1 MVYYRC
7 SGGEGPLLPPNYGSD
22 MTYRHFNN
30 ETTRSSVIR
39 AVANTENEAAWQRFF
54 DLYAGFVF
62 SIARSKGLKDED
74 ADDIVQVVFADLA
87 RNLPTFQYDRAKGKF
102 RSYLTGLVHWRVM
115 DRLKAAK
122 RDAELK
128 ASFWEEAKAAA
139 SDDDGGFSEREWQA
153 AAVEEALRRIRPE
166 VRPEHYAAFVA
177 SAVEGQDTDAVMK
190 LYGLSRDNLY
200 QIRTRLTAK
209 LRETVA
215 AVLAEMDAPVCGLS
229 TPADGVEPPAGLLK
243 PPSGEL
249 AEQRQAKRH

>member
-1 MVYYRC
+1 
-7 SGGEGPLLPPNYGSD
+7 

-39 AVANTENEAAWQRFF
+39 AVADTENEAAWQRLF

-62 SIARSKGLKDED
+62 SIARSKGLKEED
-74 ADDIVQVVFADLA
+74 ADDVVQIVFADLA

-102 RSYLTGLVHWRVM
+102 RSYLTGLVHWRVKDKLKAGM
-115 DRLKAAK
+115 RDSELKAA
-122 RDAELK
+122 
-128 ASFWEEAKAAA
+128 FWEEAKAAA
-139 SDDDGGFSEREWQA
+139 TDDDGFSEREWQQA
-153 AAVEEALRRIRPE
+153 ALEEALRRIKPE

-177 SAVEGQDTDAVMK
+177 STVEGQDTETVMN

-215 AVLAEMDAPVCGLS
+215 KVLEEMDEPGAPG
-229 TPADGVEPPAGLLK
+229 PRP
-243 PPSGEL
+243 
-249 AEQRQAKRH
+249 